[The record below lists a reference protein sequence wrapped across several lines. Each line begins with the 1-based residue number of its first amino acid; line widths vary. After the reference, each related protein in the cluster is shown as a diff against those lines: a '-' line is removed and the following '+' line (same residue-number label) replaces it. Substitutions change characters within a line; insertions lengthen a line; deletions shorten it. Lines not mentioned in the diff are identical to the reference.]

1 MRQEARK
8 TLRQNTNSGYSLRTH
23 ACTEQKRK
31 KGGRGQRPEGL
42 TTREGSI
49 RLKAWRLQ
57 SQRNGGGAR
66 PVSWRPI
73 ATAIIPSARWTPIE
87 RVGASKKKDGQIAS
101 EVPAECRL
109 HGRLSK
115 NLVVV
120 FPPVL
125 GMHFTRAPLH
135 DNEVATWSLK

>member
-1 MRQEARK
+1 MAAK
-8 TLRQNTNSGYSLRTH
+8 VVAT
-23 ACTEQKRK
+23 
-31 KGGRGQRPEGL
+31 
-42 TTREGSI
+42 
-49 RLKAWRLQ
+49 
-57 SQRNGGGAR
+57 GGGAR

-73 ATAIIPSARWTPIE
+73 ATAIIPSARWTPSE

-115 NLVVV
+115 SLVVV

>member
-1 MRQEARK
+1 MAAKVVATGEVRDRF
-8 TLRQNTNSGYSLRTH
+8 L
-23 ACTEQKRK
+23 
-31 KGGRGQRPEGL
+31 GGRSPL
-42 TTREGSI
+42 
-49 RLKAWRLQ
+49 RLSPRL
-57 SQRNGGGAR
+57 GG
-66 PVSWRPI
+66 P
-73 ATAIIPSARWTPIE
+73 PSE

-115 NLVVV
+115 SLVVV